1 MPPKIDRTG
10 QVFGKLTVLEQDFEK
25 TKEKGEVYWRCQCEC
40 GRIKSIKAGSLSRG
54 STKSCGICA
63 SDHTGKKFG
72 RLTVLYR
79 TKVGNGRKVYWMCQ
93 CDCGNI
99 VEKSINDLLSGN
111 TKSCG
116 CLNREVSH
124 NRNFKNITGQKF
136 GKLTPL
142 EYYTQDGIT
151 FWKCQCDCGN
161 TIIVRAH
168 NLQTGHTQSCGCI
181 SKSIEEQNIE
191 NILKENNLP
200 YQKEYIF
207 KDLPKRRFDFYIDNK
222 YLIEFDG
229 EQHTKF
235 MPDWHQ
241 TYDKFKQYQQRDKE
255 KNKYC
260 LDHNIPLYRIPYEYR
275 DKLTLEL
282 LTDEKFRVKAEEL

>member
-1 MPPKIDRTG
+1 MPSKIDRTG

-40 GRIKSIKAGSLSRG
+40 GRIKSIKAGNLSSG
-54 STKSCGICA
+54 ATKSCGMCA

-79 TKVGNGRKVYWMCQ
+79 TKVRNRRKVYWMCQ

-99 VEKSINDLLSGN
+99 VEKPISDLLSGH

-116 CLNREVSH
+116 CLNREATH
-124 NRNFKNITGQKF
+124 QRFFKDLTGQKF
-136 GKLTPL
+136 DKLTPL
-142 EYYTQDGIT
+142 EYYIEDGIT

-161 TIIVRAH
+161 TITVRAH

-181 SKSIEEQNIE
+181 SKSIGEQNIE
-191 NILKENNLP
+191 NILKENNIP

-207 KDLPKRRFDFYIDNK
+207 KDLPQRRFDFYVNNK

-235 MPDWHQ
+235 TPDWHQ

-260 LDHNIPLYRIPYEYR
+260 LKHNIPLYRIPYKYR
-275 DKLTLEL
+275 NKLTLEL
-282 LTDEKFRVKAEEL
+282 LTDEKFLVRKEL